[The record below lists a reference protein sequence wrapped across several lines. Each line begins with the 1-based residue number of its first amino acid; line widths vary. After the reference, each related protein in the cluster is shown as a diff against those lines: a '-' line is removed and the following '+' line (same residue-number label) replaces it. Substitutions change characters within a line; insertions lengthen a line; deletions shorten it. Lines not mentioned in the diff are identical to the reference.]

1 MVDCYSDT
9 DWAGCPKTRKST
21 SGGVILLGEHI
32 LKTYS
37 STQPTVSLSSGE
49 AEFYGVVRASGA
61 ALGQQSLF
69 ADLGIPLD
77 VRVWTDSSAA
87 MGICTRQGLGKLR
100 HIDTQTLWIQEKV
113 RTKQITLR
121 KVLGEVNPADLLT
134 KFLTGKDKLDQLI
147 KLFGLVAMKGRAKS
161 APLLRKK
168 KPADIDCDFP
178 DNEDMDVCVLRDIDL
193 EAEVVVPEAGRH
205 DPDVWPH
212 LHSEELQDKLF
223 PLATAVPET
232 ETIDA
237 EARDEHARLH
247 RRYAAVRLSVTR
259 G

>member
-1 MVDCYSDT
+1 M
-9 DWAGCPKTRKST
+9 
-21 SGGVILLGEHI
+21 LLGEHI

-69 ADLGIPLD
+69 ADLNVPLN

-100 HIDTQTLWIQEKV
+100 HIDTQTLWVQEKV
-113 RTKQITLR
+113 RTKQILLK

-147 KLFGLVAMKGRAKS
+147 KLFGLVPMAGRAKS
-161 APLLRKK
+161 APLLRKRK
-168 KPADIDCDFP
+168 VPDEHFDIPVDDDQELNVMDDID
-178 DNEDMDVCVLRDIDL
+178 ESG
-193 EAEVVVPEAGRH
+193 VVVVAEALRH
-205 DPDVWPH
+205 DPDIWPH
-212 LHSEELQDKLF
+212 LYTEELQAKLF
-223 PLATAVPET
+223 PTAVAVPEV
-232 ETIDA
+232 ESISEDA
-237 EARDEHARLH
+237 KNLHRDLH
-247 RRYAAVRLSVTR
+247 RRWATTRLAIAR
-259 G
+259 GQPEMFGSQSREKK